1 MSITAL
7 IRVDSSVRL
16 GTGHLMRCLALAEEL
31 RRNGVTLTFVCRDLP
46 GNMASLAA
54 DHGFAVRMLAH
65 DDPRDDTESLLPD
78 WVRDAADTTAQ
89 CAGRV
94 VDWLIVDHYGLDA
107 KWERAVRSATRDL
120 LAIDDL
126 ANRSHAC
133 DVLLDQNY
141 FADAGTRYA
150 GLLPPHAKTLLGPSF
165 ALLRPEFETFR
176 DAAARRDG
184 SVSHVLVLFGG
195 TDPGNATEKA
205 IHAVQRLSGHSL
217 TLDVVVGGSN
227 PNRDRIQA
235 MCAADSRFHYH
246 CQAENIAELMA
257 RADLA
262 LGAGGATTWERCFV
276 GLPAIVVATAL
287 NQVRTSIDLAS
298 VGVCWYLGRAE
309 DVSENAMQE
318 ALVRAL
324 ESPAELRAMS
334 ARAMRVTGD
343 DAELPTRRLARLMLE
358 QSRLDSGSAKHAASA
373 RK

>member
-1 MSITAL
+1 MSMTAL

-31 RRNGVTLTFVCRDLP
+31 RRNGVTPTFVCRDLA
-46 GNMASLAA
+46 GNMAGLAA
-54 DHGFAVRMLAH
+54 DRGFPVRMLAH
-65 DDPRDDTESLLPD
+65 DDPRVDTEALLPD
-78 WVRDAADTTAQ
+78 WASDAADTAAQ

-94 VDWLIVDHYGLDA
+94 ADWLIVDHYGLDA
-107 KWERAVRSATRDL
+107 RWERAVRSATRHL

-126 ANRSHAC
+126 ANRNHEC

-141 FADAGTRYA
+141 FADAETRYA
-150 GLLPPHAKTLLGPSF
+150 GLLPPNAQTLLGPRF
-165 ALLRPEFETFR
+165 ALLRAEFEPFR
-176 DAAARRDG
+176 AAASRRDG
-184 SVSHVLVLFGG
+184 SVSRVLVLFGG

-205 IHAVQRLSGHSL
+205 LHAVQRLSDRAV

-227 PNRDRIQA
+227 PNRERIQA
-235 MCAADSRFHYH
+235 MCAAHSRFHYH

-287 NQVRTSIDLAS
+287 NQVRTSADLAS

-309 DVSENAMQE
+309 DVSEATMQE

-324 ESPAELRAMS
+324 GSPAELRAMS
-334 ARAMRVTGD
+334 ARATRVTGD
-343 DAELPTRRLARLMLE
+343 DGELTTRRLAHLMLE
-358 QSRLDSGSAKHAASA
+358 RSRLESNRAKHAAPS